1 MAKQSDALKP
11 YVPAVLP
18 QPSVSDARAPLSQDD
33 MAQFKKWANDQHR
46 VIANSMALLVQ
57 VSKQL
62 DARLIAGGL

>member
-18 QPSVSDARAPLSQDD
+18 QPSPGALDRVSQDD

-46 VIANSMALLVQ
+46 VIANSMAILVQ